1 MTDALELRYD
11 HGRAG
16 RQLVG
21 FGIATLIMIAL
32 AALGV
37 WVIVASFAQM
47 ELAGKIIGGGFG
59 LFFVLLALLV
69 LVTAAEVVT
78 RIVRWSRQSEPLV
91 FFDERGVGGL
101 LVAKGAV
108 GVGEPH
114 IAWSE
119 IASMRLDSHLP
130 QARRTNAV
138 AQLDAGHRTGLA
150 VKSGLDRTAGT
161 GLGMRDGHRSIALVL
176 VDGRT
181 AGRDL
186 RLPLGPESFGAVA
199 PRIVDLARA
208 HGVDVALHGNALV

>member
-11 HGRAG
+11 RGRAG

-21 FGIATLIMIAL
+21 FGVATLIMVAL

-37 WVIVASFAQM
+37 MLIVAALTQP

-69 LVTAAEVVT
+69 LVSAAEVLT
-78 RIVRWSRQSEPLV
+78 RIVRWSRQSEPLA
-91 FFDERGVGGL
+91 FFDEHGVGGL
-101 LVAKGAV
+101 PLAQGNV
-108 GVGEPH
+108 GVGQPH

-119 IASMRLDSHLP
+119 ISAMRLDSHLP

-138 AQLDAGHRTGLA
+138 AQFDGGHRTGLA
-150 VKSGLDRTAGT
+150 VKSGLDRTAGL
-161 GLGMRDGHRSIALVL
+161 GLGMRDGNRSIALVL

-186 RLPLGPESFGAVA
+186 TLPLGPESFDAVA

-208 HGVDVALHGNALV
+208 HGVDVALHGNLLA